1 MGRNQQLAIFKPAHR
16 LILSDLTQGRSQAGF
31 RRKWQP
37 SWYGFTVKP
46 DTASVSISSYPRLNV
61 PCAFNAW
68 SWQSGHHTKDHVSFA
83 GALFYPPHH
92 LSSKVP
98 FRYFYF
104 SHVPLSPAD
113 RLHSLSLF
121 DQLHKALFIKLYQSL
136 NYRQNEVHR
145 CHCHHPLFGC
155 LCFCSTNLWASC
167 WWYELLLIL
176 TWISWEANRVHIDIA
191 ERQNHGMCVTS
202 DGTTITKIPNC

>member
-16 LILSDLTQGRSQAGF
+16 LILSDLTQ
-31 RRKWQP
+31 
-37 SWYGFTVKP
+37 P

-136 NYRQNEVHR
+136 HYRQNEVHR
-145 CHCHHPLFGC
+145 CHCHHHLFGC

-167 WWYELLLIL
+167 WWYCWTSEP
-176 TWISWEANRVHIDIA
+176 WNVCNVGRHHHH
-191 ERQNHGMCVTS
+191 QN
-202 DGTTITKIPNC
+202 P